1 MKKNDICKG
10 LKFSD
15 CELVI
20 LRQAVDKAE
29 EIQGKQVA
37 NSPEVKQIINTVEN
51 FIRSK
56 KLIIYGGESINRL
69 LPKQDQ
75 FYNRDIEIPDLDF
88 YSPNALQ
95 DAKELVDLYIKD
107 GLLKLKQSLVNIT
120 GHIKCL

>member
-75 FYNRDIEIPDLDF
+75 FYNRDIFIH
-88 YSPNALQ
+88 Q
-95 DAKELVDLYIKD
+95 MLYKTQ
-107 GLLKLKQSLVNIT
+107 KSLSIYT
-120 GHIKCL
+120 